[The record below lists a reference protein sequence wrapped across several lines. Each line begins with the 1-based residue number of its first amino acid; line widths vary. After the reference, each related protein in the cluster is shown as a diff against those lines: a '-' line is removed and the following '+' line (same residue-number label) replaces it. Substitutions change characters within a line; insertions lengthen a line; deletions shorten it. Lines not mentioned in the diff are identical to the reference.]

1 MKYRVTAV
9 NYSVEQLDQKK
20 YTWPVRTETD
30 SEGNIVQ
37 KEIKEEDTLT
47 DPNISVV
54 VPYIQN
60 LKDLTYVP
68 YSSLLGDDPDYLSDT
83 YSKTGG
89 SPQNPLKN
97 LDDAV
102 PHWTWTLVQ
111 DKIDPDTGELIL
123 DEEGQPIPELVDSD
137 DIEVELSED
146 PYFVDKVVNL
156 ATGRQR
162 RIALFKFKGR
172 LWPGQRAG
180 RDGLYVPGICHEPVY
195 RGPER
200 AQ

>member
-1 MKYRVTAV
+1 MTRYDDLKYLEMGKRARAGIYVDPELPYFGFRMEMSYFGGSGITSYHWRKNEGGLIIDPSTSKMMKYRVTAV

-89 SPQNPLKN
+89 SPQNPLKI
-97 LDDAV
+97 
-102 PHWTWTLVQ
+102 WTMQ
-111 DKIDPDTGELIL
+111 FPTGL
-123 DEEGQPIPELVDSD
+123 GPWC
-137 DIEVELSED
+137 
-146 PYFVDKVVNL
+146 
-156 ATGRQR
+156 
-162 RIALFKFKGR
+162 RIR
-172 LWPGQRAG
+172 
-180 RDGLYVPGICHEPVY
+180 
-195 RGPER
+195 
-200 AQ
+200 